1 NEQPPAKADALP
13 AEQAAAR
20 TMRVVVLDPQGKPL
34 PGANLLVGIWTDE
47 KDFKR
52 NRNYET
58 DAAGIAQ
65 VELPRTF
72 TILRLWADKKQFVTL
87 FANGETAELASGRK
101 VPSEYTFRM
110 EPGVA
115 AGGQVVDEQGKPVAG
130 ARVRVRLGANLKP
143 IRGDGRAGY
152 SSPLT

>member
-1 NEQPPAKADALP
+1 N
-13 AEQAAAR
+13 
-20 TMRVVVLDPQGKPL
+20 KP
-34 PGANLLVGIWTDE
+34 
-47 KDFKR
+47 
-52 NRNYET
+52 
-58 DAAGIAQ
+58 
-65 VELPRTF
+65 
-72 TILRLWADKKQFVTL
+72 FVTL
-87 FANGETAELASGRK
+87 FANWETAELASGQK

-152 SSPLT
+152 SSPLTANDEPATTDAKGRWRIDNVPDHPKLELRLLVSHPY